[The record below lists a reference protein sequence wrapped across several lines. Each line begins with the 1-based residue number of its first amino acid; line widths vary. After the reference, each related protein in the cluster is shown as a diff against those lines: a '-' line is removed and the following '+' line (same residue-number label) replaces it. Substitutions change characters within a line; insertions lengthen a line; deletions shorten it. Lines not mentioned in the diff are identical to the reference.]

1 MGIHHQGRN
10 PMAQFKTDLRDIY
23 FNLFNVLKIQ
33 EHTGVGESDMKDVIS
48 ECNKFMEKEVFPTRI
63 EGDHIGVKLEN
74 GKVTVPE
81 CMQAPLRKYYENG
94 WYGIGYSEDIGGMP
108 APHSVSLVCQS
119 IMNGANVAFS
129 MYPGLTKGAM
139 DVILQ
144 VGTAAQKET
153 YIPKMMTGE
162 WGGTMCLTEPGA
174 GSDVGAAITTATPKG
189 DGKYSIK
196 GIKIF
201 ISGGDND
208 LYQNII
214 HLVLA
219 RTPGAPAG
227 TKGLSL
233 FIVPKLRQDGKANDV
248 LCTKIEEKMGI
259 HAQATCEMT
268 FGSNGDCEGYL
279 IGNELDGMANMFIMM
294 NEARLLCGVQ
304 GESQA
309 NLAFVLTEQ
318 YAHERSQFGKEIA
331 HHPDVKRTLLRMRS
345 MSRAMRSLVLY
356 TADLF
361 DRMHAGDKS
370 LQDEIAF
377 LTPIC
382 KAYCS
387 DEGFQVAIDA
397 IQVHGGYGFCSEYGI
412 EQFAR
417 DTKIATIYEG
427 TNGIQAID
435 FTMRKVLKDN
445 AKTFMGMGAKI
456 QKTMALPE
464 AQLFNEELVQM
475 NKNLAKAQA
484 ILERFA
490 KDMKAGKT
498 DAVLFHSTAFLSF
511 SGNMVASWL
520 LLNGACE
527 AMKLLEKTNNAEEKA
542 YYQSKVLDFKF
553 FVQQQLVKNVGL
565 SHSILNFT
573 EDLSQLNV

>member
-1 MGIHHQGRN
+1 
-10 PMAQFKTDLRDIY
+10 MAQFKTDLRDVH
-23 FNLFNVLKIQ
+23 FNLFQMLKVQ
-33 EHTGVGESDMKDVIS
+33 ERCNLSENDLKDIIN
-48 ECNKFMEKEVFPTRI
+48 EYNKFTEKEIFPCRTI
-63 EGDHIGVKLEN
+63 GDQQGVHLKD
-74 GKVTVPE
+74 GKVTIPPAFQE
-81 CMQAPLRKYYENG
+81 PLKKFYENG
-94 WYGIGYSEDIGGMP
+94 WYGIGYPEDIGGMP
-108 APHSVSLVCQS
+108 APHSISLLCQS
-119 IMNGANVAFS
+119 IMNGANVSFS

-144 VGTAAQKET
+144 VGSKEQKET
-153 YIPKMMTGE
+153 IVPKMMTGE

-174 GSDVGAAITTATPKG
+174 GSDVGAAVSLATPMG
-189 DGKYSIK
+189 DGKFKMK
-196 GIKIF
+196 GVKIF
-201 ISGGDND
+201 ISSGDND
-208 LYQNII
+208 FYQNII
-214 HLVLA
+214 HLFLA

-233 FIVPKLRQDGKANDV
+233 FVVPKFRADGKANDV
-248 LCTKIEEKMGI
+248 RCTKIEEKMGI
-259 HAQATCEMT
+259 HGQATCELT
-268 FGSNGDCEGYL
+268 FGTNGDCIGEL
-279 IGNELDGMANMFIMM
+279 IGKECEGMANMFIMM

-309 NLAFVLTEQ
+309 NLAFMLTNQ
-318 YAHERSQFGKEIA
+318 YAHERSQFGKEL
-331 HHPDVKRTLLRMRS
+331 HTHPDVKRTLLKMRS
-345 MSRAMRSLVLY
+345 MSRAMRALILY

-361 DRMHAGDKS
+361 DRVHAGQKE

-445 AKTFMGMGAKI
+445 AKTFLAVGEKI
-456 QKTMALPE
+456 KAALARPE
-464 AQLFNEELVQM
+464 AQEFKYENKLII
-475 NKNLAKAQA
+475 KNLEKAQVLLQGMGKLAKENRMDA
-484 ILERFA
+484 IL
-490 KDMKAGKT
+490 
-498 DAVLFHSTAFLSF
+498 FHATNFLNF
-511 SGNMVASWL
+511 SGNLVAAWL
-520 LLNGACE
+520 LLEGACE
-527 AMKLLEKTNNAEEKA
+527 ASNAIAAGGLSEEDTE
-542 YYQSKVLDFKF
+542 YYLSKRVDFKF
-553 FVQQQLVKNVGL
+553 FVQHQLVKNIAM
-565 SHSILNFT
+565 SYTMINFE

>member
-1 MGIHHQGRN
+1 
-10 PMAQFKTDLRDIY
+10 MAQFKTDLRDIY
-23 FNLFNVLKIQ
+23 FNLFQMLKVQ
-33 EHTGVGESDMKDVIS
+33 ERSNLSENDLKDIIN
-48 ECNKFMEKEVFPTRI
+48 EYNKFTEKEIYPCRSI
-63 EGDHIGVKLEN
+63 GDQEGVHLKD
-74 GKVTVPE
+74 GKVVIPPSFHTP
-81 CMQAPLRKYYENG
+81 MKKFYENG
-94 WYGIGYSEDIGGMP
+94 WYGIGYSEEIGGMP
-108 APHSVSLVCQS
+108 APHSISLLCQS
-119 IMNGANVAFS
+119 IMNGANVSFA

-144 VGTAAQKET
+144 VGSEQQKNT
-153 YIPKMMTGE
+153 IVPKMMTGE

-174 GSDVGAAITTATPKG
+174 GSDVGAAVSMATPIG
-189 DGKYSIK
+189 DGKFKMK
-196 GIKIF
+196 GVKIF
-201 ISGGDND
+201 ISSGDND
-208 LYQNII
+208 YYENII
-214 HLVLA
+214 HLFLA

-233 FIVPKLRQDGKANDV
+233 FVVPKIRPDGKSNDV

-259 HAQATCEMT
+259 HGQATCELT
-268 FGSNGDCEGYL
+268 FGNNGDCVGEL
-279 IGNELDGMANMFIMM
+279 IGKEFDGMANMFIMM

-309 NLAFVLTEQ
+309 NLAFMLTSQ
-318 YAHERSQFGKEIA
+318 YAHERSQFGKEI
-331 HHPDVKRTLLRMRS
+331 HNHPDVKRTLLKMRS
-345 MSRAMRSLVLY
+345 MSRAMRALVLY

-361 DRMHAGDKS
+361 DRVHAGQKE

-445 AKTFMGMGAKI
+445 AKTFLNVGEKI
-456 QKTMALPE
+456 KAALARPE
-464 AQLFNEELVQM
+464 AQEFKYENRLII
-475 NKNLAKAQA
+475 KNLEKAQVLLQGLARLAKENRMDA
-484 ILERFA
+484 IL
-490 KDMKAGKT
+490 
-498 DAVLFHSTAFLSF
+498 FHATTFLSF
-511 SGNMVASWL
+511 SGNLVAAWL
-520 LLNGACE
+520 LLEGACE
-527 AMKLLEKTNNAEEKA
+527 ASKSLAAATTEEETE
-542 YYQSKVLDFKF
+542 YYLSKRIDFKF
-553 FVQQQLVKNVGL
+553 FVQHQLVKNIAM
-565 SHSILNFT
+565 SYTMINFE